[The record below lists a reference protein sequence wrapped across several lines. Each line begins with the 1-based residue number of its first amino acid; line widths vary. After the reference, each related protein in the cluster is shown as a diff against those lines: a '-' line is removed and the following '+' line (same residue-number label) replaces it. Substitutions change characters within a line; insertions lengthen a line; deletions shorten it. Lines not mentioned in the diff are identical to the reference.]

1 MHSRVRDLKLFRF
14 CCSYQK
20 TESALK
26 TTAEKTSS
34 IFGGITSGLSSRLSQ
49 MKKSDS
55 YKTLEE
61 KVGSAYE
68 NVKVTLRFEK
78 WIQ

>member
-1 MHSRVRDLKLFRF
+1 
-14 CCSYQK
+14 
-20 TESALK
+20 
-26 TTAEKTSS
+26 
-34 IFGGITSGLSSRLSQ
+34 

-68 NVKVTLRFEK
+68 NVKGKVSTPSRSGSMNSFDDGRSASGLQSPTIPEEK
-78 WIQ
+78 AMP

>member
-1 MHSRVRDLKLFRF
+1 MTIF
-14 CCSYQK
+14 SYQK

-68 NVKVTLRFEK
+68 NVKVNFVQ
-78 WIQ
+78 IV